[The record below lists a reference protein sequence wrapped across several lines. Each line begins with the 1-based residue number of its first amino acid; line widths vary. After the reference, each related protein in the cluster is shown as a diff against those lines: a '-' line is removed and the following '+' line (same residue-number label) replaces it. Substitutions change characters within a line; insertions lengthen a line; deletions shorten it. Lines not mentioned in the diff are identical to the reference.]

1 VNPHLIGDAEQP
13 PADAATVERTLA
25 AVRRIASEL
34 LLDAPRS
41 PRSLRVRAG
50 EVCVELDW
58 PESATAH
65 SPVPAVPP
73 AGGDPAPDGTHL
85 TAATVGVFY
94 RAPQPGAPAFVSEGD
109 LVAPGQ
115 QVAII
120 EAMKLMIPVEADR
133 VGRISA
139 VLVSDGQPV
148 EYGQPLFALE
158 LEAR

>member
-1 VNPHLIGDAEQP
+1 
-13 PADAATVERTLA
+13 
-25 AVRRIASEL
+25 
-34 LLDAPRS
+34 
-41 PRSLRVRAG
+41 
-50 EVCVELDW
+50 
-58 PESATAH
+58 
-65 SPVPAVPP
+65 
-73 AGGDPAPDGTHL
+73 
-85 TAATVGVFY
+85 VFY